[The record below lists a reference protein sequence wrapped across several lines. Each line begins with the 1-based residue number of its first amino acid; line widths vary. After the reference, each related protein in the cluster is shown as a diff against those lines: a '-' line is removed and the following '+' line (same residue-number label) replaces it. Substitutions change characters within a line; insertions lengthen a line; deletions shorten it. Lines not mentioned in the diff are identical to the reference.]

1 MIAYELDSVSTDFTD
16 VNEIL
21 ENLQKNCKKDFPE
34 VKTMKYD
41 LKALPEDQSVSG
53 IVAYFI
59 TPALD
64 YSQNYQMQLQQT

>member
-16 VNEIL
+16 VNQIL
-21 ENLQKNCKKDFPE
+21 ESLQKNYKKDFPE

-59 TPALD
+59 THALD
-64 YSQNYQMQLQQT
+64 